1 MGRQY
6 AIFLIIIIGLGF
18 LIVRSCLSSDRSS
31 EVTSEFPLD
40 TTVHF
45 KAVKNLAIG
54 LSFEIPETFDE
65 KKDTVGQGDSVV
77 YFSKEKDARLICF
90 VDGNITQKD
99 SAKNP
104 LSEYYDLV
112 RTGQHRLAKNCKTSK
127 SEAKYIKN
135 GVKFSG
141 SFSLT
146 GTMGDHQFVWKT
158 ILSEVPIGGSPIFKN
173 MMFSYPI
180 AKKADYQPIGVA
192 LAEKF
197 GKPIK

>member
-18 LIVRSCLSSDRSS
+18 LIVRSCLTRDSSS
-31 EVTSEFPLD
+31 EVTSEFPPD

-45 KAVKNLAIG
+45 KVVKNLPTG
-54 LSFEIPETFDE
+54 LSFEIPDSFDE
-65 KKDTVGQGDSVV
+65 KMGSDGQGDSVV
-77 YFSKEKDARLICF
+77 YFSKQKDARLICF
-90 VDGNITQKD
+90 VEGNISQKD
-99 SAKNP
+99 ITKNP

-112 RTGQHRLAKNCKTSK
+112 RTGQHRLVKNCKTSK

-146 GTMGDHQFVWKT
+146 GTMGDRQFVWKT
-158 ILSEVPIGGSPIFKN
+158 LMSEVPVGGNPIFKN

-180 AKKADYQPIGVA
+180 AKKAEYQPIGVA

>member
-18 LIVRSCLSSDRSS
+18 LIVRSCLTRDSSS

-54 LSFEIPETFDE
+54 LSFEVPDSFDE
-65 KKDTVGQGDSVV
+65 NIDPVIQGDSVV
-77 YFSKEKDARLICF
+77 YFSKEKDARLVCF
-90 VDGNITQKD
+90 VEGNISQKD
-99 SAKNP
+99 GTKNP

-112 RTGQHRLAKNCKTSK
+112 RTGQHRLAKNCKMSK

-146 GTMGDHQFVWKT
+146 GTMGDQQFVWKT
-158 ILSEVPIGGSPIFKN
+158 ILSEVPVGGSPIFKN

-180 AKKADYQPIGVA
+180 AKKAFYQPIGAA
-192 LAEKF
+192 LVEKF

>member
-18 LIVRSCLSSDRSS
+18 LIVRSCLSSDSSS

-45 KAVKNLAIG
+45 KVVKNLQTG
-54 LSFEIPETFDE
+54 LSFEIPETFME
-65 KKDTVGQGDSVV
+65 KMDPAGQGDSVV
-77 YFSKEKDARLICF
+77 YYSKQKVAKFICF
-90 VDGNITQKD
+90 VESNISQKD
-99 SAKNP
+99 STKNP

-112 RTGQHRLAKNCKTSK
+112 RTGQHSLAKNCKTSK
-127 SEAKYIKN
+127 SQAKYIKN

-146 GTMGDHQFVWKT
+146 GTMGDQQFVWKT
-158 ILSEVPIGGSPIFKN
+158 LLSEVPVGGNPLFKN

-180 AKKADYQPIGVA
+180 AQKAVYQPIGA
-192 LAEKF
+192 AIEEKF
-197 GKPIK
+197 GKPLK